1 MASPAQIFANQ
12 ANAQHSSGPITDE
25 GKARVAQNRL
35 THGLAGTFSLMT
47 WECPDQFQEF
57 ANEIR
62 TENNPQTS
70 EENRLVAS
78 MIQHYWLMQRA
89 LTLQGMLLEK
99 DPLDD
104 NNQKKIAL
112 YMRYQTTNER
122 SYYKARKELQTLRKQ
137 KRTEEIGFESQ
148 KRKAAEAEAAEVRKQ
163 EAHAARVRL
172 TNARAE
178 DAEIENEVRLTVEAP
193 LPGNTRI
200 AFADIQNACAAAV
213 RALAEEFQ
221 QKAAA

>member
-1 MASPAQIFANQ
+1 
-12 ANAQHSSGPITDE
+12 
-25 GKARVAQNRL
+25 
-35 THGLAGTFSLMT
+35 
-47 WECPDQFQEF
+47 
-57 ANEIR
+57 
-62 TENNPQTS
+62 
-70 EENRLVAS
+70 
-78 MIQHYWLMQRA
+78 
-89 LTLQGMLLEK
+89 MLLEK

-104 NNQKKIAL
+104 NNSKKIAL

-137 KRTEEIGFESQ
+137 KRAEEIGFESQ
-148 KRKAAEAEAAEVRKQ
+148 KRKAAQAEAAEARKQAEEIRKQ

-221 QKAAA
+221 QKTAA